1 VHLEIERGRQ
11 RPRIYCSTSLD
22 AAFMASPDARYIEL
36 CVPPDGLR
44 LRVVTP
50 DKDGD
55 KNDGDKGGRD
65 ASLVKVQGCFCEP
78 LAC

>member
-1 VHLEIERGRQ
+1 
-11 RPRIYCSTSLD
+11 
-22 AAFMASPDARYIEL
+22 MASPDARYIEL

-44 LRVVTP
+44 LRIVTP